1 MAPRSLP
8 LSPDSWHNAQQQE
21 GISLALL
28 PRGYPGLETGPRHDV
43 LSVAFMNGTVKG
55 SDVFIPM
62 DMLIG
67 GQERAGSG
75 WRMLMECL
83 AEGRGISLPALSTGT
98 LGPQLWGLNAY
109 WIP

>member
-1 MAPRSLP
+1 LFRRSIP
-8 LSPDSWHNAQQQE
+8 FFPAHNGQE

-43 LSVAFMNGTVKG
+43 LSIAFMNGTVKG
-55 SDVFIPM
+55 ADVFIPM

-83 AEGRGISLPALSTGT
+83 AEGRGISLPALSTGM
-98 LGPQLWGLNAY
+98 GLLLHPVLQKH
-109 WIP
+109 ILQ